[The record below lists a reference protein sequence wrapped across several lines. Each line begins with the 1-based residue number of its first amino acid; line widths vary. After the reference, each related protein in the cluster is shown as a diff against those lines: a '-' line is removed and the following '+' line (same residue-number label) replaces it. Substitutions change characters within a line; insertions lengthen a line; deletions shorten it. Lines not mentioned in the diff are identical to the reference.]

1 MAARGKSESAGL
13 TRGESASSGVPA
25 ADAKRDPDFEP
36 LSPHPYLYV
45 SEALLKGGA
54 ERLRKQEF
62 QCAAALNPY

>member
-1 MAARGKSESAGL
+1 MAGRDKSEPAGL
-13 TRGESASSGVPA
+13 TRGESVSSGVPA

-36 LSPHPYLYV
+36 LCPHPYLYV
-45 SEALLKGGA
+45 SEALLKGRA